1 MAQVV
6 PLRLLPHRIAF
17 TPRTGVGAYGPVYGT
32 KVSSVP
38 ARVEPG
44 VKLVRDEKGAEVV
57 SSGRIFFQPGNS
69 PGIGALVTLPSGE
82 DREVLA
88 REEHSGRAPSIALVT
103 VHYA

>member
-1 MAQVV
+1 MSKVV

-32 KVSSVP
+32 KVTGVP

-44 VKLVRDEKGAEVV
+44 VKLIRDTEGVEVV
-57 SSGRIFFQPGNS
+57 SSGRIFFQPANS
-69 PGIGALVTLPSGE
+69 PQVGALVTLPSGE

-88 REEHSGRAPSIALVT
+88 REEHSGRSLAIALVT